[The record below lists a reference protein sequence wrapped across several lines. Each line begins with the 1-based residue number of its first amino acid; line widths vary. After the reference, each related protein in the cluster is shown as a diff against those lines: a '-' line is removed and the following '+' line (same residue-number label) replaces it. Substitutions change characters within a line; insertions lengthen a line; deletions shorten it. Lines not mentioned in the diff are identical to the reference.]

1 MAGTV
6 SEIMDIALMEC
17 MTHLEA
23 VLDIILTLCIA
34 PMDIARSDLIQCIA
48 WVMVQILVTAMVF
61 QIMLGILHQSIQV
74 I

>member
-17 MTHLEA
+17 MIHSEA

-34 PMDIARSDLIQCIA
+34 PMDIAHSDLAQCIA
-48 WVMVQILVTAMVF
+48 WVMVQTLVTAMVF
-61 QIMLGILHQSIQV
+61 QIMLGILHQFIQV
-74 I
+74 V